1 MGSKMGRYKIHGIL
15 YNKAKRLGLKI
26 AGRSLL
32 TPSMQVQLNA
42 NAEVM

>member
-1 MGSKMGRYKIHGIL
+1 MGRYKVCGIL
-15 YNKAKRLGLKI
+15 NNKAKRLVLKI